1 LPHPP
6 SVARAPGGLK
16 EKHGSKGVPYS
27 TLTKWHKR
35 SRRTPVSHLREGEAI
50 MDTKKM
56 LRGKMVLVVD
66 DEEDTLDM
74 VSELLEMCID
84 TA

>member
-1 LPHPP
+1 
-6 SVARAPGGLK
+6 
-16 EKHGSKGVPYS
+16 
-27 TLTKWHKR
+27 
-35 SRRTPVSHLREGEAI
+35 

>member
-1 LPHPP
+1 MPP
-6 SVARAPGGLK
+6 RSQEPPEASKKSTEARASLN
-16 EKHGSKGVPYS
+16 S

-35 SRRTPVSHLREGEAI
+35 SRRTRVSHLREGEAI

-74 VSELLEMCID
+74 VSELLEMCRID

>member
-1 LPHPP
+1 
-6 SVARAPGGLK
+6 
-16 EKHGSKGVPYS
+16 
-27 TLTKWHKR
+27 
-35 SRRTPVSHLREGEAI
+35 

-74 VSELLEMCID
+74 VFELLEMVID